1 MNATNLFFSKGNKNF
16 TLLIFLLYTAFN
28 INGQNIPAKT
38 VLDSNKVKELH
49 NYIKWSTNYAKHKQ
63 FDSAMKYTARADT
76 LAAALKDINLIG
88 LVNYNNGKIS
98 YWYANTSKAKDIL
111 QTNLDAADLHDSIRL
126 KTHGIYSEILRY
138 EHNFNEA
145 LEHLIL
151 MEDILLNDKQITT
164 QDSLSLGFIY
174 LNMGRLHYDFEN
186 LKRAKQFYEKSL
198 LYCGDSNYKT
208 SVLYYL
214 SELYNAD
221 EQLEDAIAYS
231 LKSLEFAKKKK
242 QIVFLPT
249 NYATI
254 GEYYLKDKKADSAI
268 YYAKIGLKDNDDC
281 QLDWLSHIVGGGYN
295 LKGNHK
301 EALKH
306 LNLALSETTNEERT
320 LTILK
325 DLKETYVKL
334 KDYKNATT
342 YGDSYLKLKNT
353 IDERKLRQ
361 EFLEISER
369 YESDKKEHEIEM
381 LNAENQ
387 YSNLVIQKQNS
398 QLWLVSLMLIL
409 LLLLLGLIFYYY
421 QKQKRQ
427 RQILYTKN
435 VQLAGRLKAKQDR
448 TNPIKN
454 GIKVKNDISTLDE
467 VTTNTIKT
475 AILQFVSAEMYLDR
489 DLTLSKMAKE
499 MDTNTSYLSKVIN
512 EHYQISF
519 TNFINE
525 LRISYTL
532 RSLESVPEFS
542 KYTVDHIA
550 EKSGFASSSAFYK
563 AFKKYT
569 GLTPSYYIK
578 KRLEQQKIPT

>member
-1 MNATNLFFSKGNKNF
+1 MNASNLFYLKGIKTF
-16 TLLIFLLYTAFN
+16 TIFFFLLSSTFCLD
-28 INGQNIPAKT
+28 GQNKPVKT
-38 VLDSNKVKELH
+38 ELDSTKVKELH
-49 NYIKWSTNYAKHKQ
+49 NYIEWSTNYASQKL
-63 FDSAMKYTARADT
+63 FDSAMKYTARADI
-76 LAAALKDINLIG
+76 LANELNDTNLSG
-88 LVNYNNGKIS
+88 LVNYNNGKIN

-111 QTNLDAADLHDSIRL
+111 QANLDATELHDSIRL
-126 KTHGIYSEILRY
+126 KTHGIYSEILQY
-138 EHNFNEA
+138 EHNFKGA

-151 MEDILLNDKQITT
+151 AEDLVMSDDQLTT
-164 QDSLSLGFIY
+164 RDSLSLGIIY
-174 LNMGRLHYDFEN
+174 LNIGRLHYDFEN
-186 LKRAKQFYEKSL
+186 LNKAKEFYERAL

-208 SVLYYL
+208 SILYYL

-221 EQLEDAIAYS
+221 NQLEDAIAYS

-268 YYAKIGLKDNDDC
+268 YYAKTGLKDNHDC
-281 QLDWLSHIVGGGYN
+281 QLDWLSHVVGGGYN

-306 LNLALSETTNEERT
+306 LNLALSQTTNEDRT
-320 LTILK
+320 LSILEDLK
-325 DLKETYVKL
+325 DTYTKL

-342 YGDSYLKLKNT
+342 YGDAYLKLKNT
-353 IDERKLRQ
+353 IDARKVRQ
-361 EFLEISER
+361 EILEITER
-369 YESDKKEHEIEM
+369 YESDKKELQIEM
-381 LNAENQ
+381 LNAENE
-387 YSNLVIQKQNS
+387 YSSFVIQKKNS
-398 QLWLVSLMLIL
+398 QLWLVTLLLIL
-409 LLLLLGLIFYYY
+409 LLLMLGLIFYFY

-427 RQILYTKN
+427 RQILYAKN
-435 VQLAGRLKAKQDR
+435 VQLAGRLKEKQER
-448 TNPIKN
+448 PSPINN
-454 GIKVKNDISTLDE
+454 GIKVKNDISALDE
-467 VTTNTIKT
+467 TTTNAIKS
-475 AILQFVSAEMYLDR
+475 AIHKLVSTEFYLDR
-489 DLTLSKMAKE
+489 DLTLSKMAKTI
-499 MDTNTSYLSKVIN
+499 DTNTSYLSKVIN

-532 RSLESVPEFS
+532 KSLETVPEFS

-578 KRLEQQKIPT
+578 KRLEQQEIPT

>member
-1 MNATNLFFSKGNKNF
+1 MNATNVFYSKGIKTF
-16 TLLIFLLYTAFN
+16 IFSLFLLSITFN
-28 INGQNIPAKT
+28 LNGQNKLANPE
-38 VLDSNKVKELH
+38 LDSTKVKELH
-49 NYIKWSTNYAKHKQ
+49 NYIQWSTNYATQKL
-63 FDSAMKYTARADT
+63 FDSAMKYTARADI
-76 LAAALKDINLIG
+76 LAKELNDVNLSG
-88 LVNYNNGKIS
+88 LVTYNSGKIY

-111 QTNLDAADLHDSIRL
+111 QANFDATELHDSIQL

-138 EHNFNEA
+138 EHNFNGA
-145 LEHLIL
+145 LEHLISA
-151 MEDILLNDKQITT
+151 EDILLSDDQITT
-164 QDSLSLGFIY
+164 RDSLSLGFIY
-174 LNMGRLHYDFEN
+174 LNIGRLHYDFEN
-186 LKRAKQFYEKSL
+186 MKRAKDYYEKAL
-198 LYCGDSNYKT
+198 LFCGDSNYKT
-208 SVLYYL
+208 TILYYL

-221 EQLEDAIAYS
+221 DKLEDAIAYS

-242 QIVFLPT
+242 QKVFLPT

-268 YYAKIGLKDNDDC
+268 YYAKTGLKDNHDC

-306 LNLALSETTNEERT
+306 LNLALSETTNEDRT

-334 KDYKNATT
+334 EDYKNATIH
-342 YGDSYLKLKNT
+342 GDSYLKLKNT

-387 YSNLVIQKQNS
+387 YSNLVIQKKNS
-398 QLWLVSLMLIL
+398 QLWLVSLLLIL
-409 LLLLLGLIFYYY
+409 LVLLLGLIYYFY

-427 RQILYTKN
+427 RQILYAKN
-435 VQLAGRLKAKQDR
+435 VQLAGRLKEKQER
-448 TNPIKN
+448 TSPIKN
-454 GIKVKNDISTLDE
+454 GIKIRNDVSALDE
-467 VTTNTIKT
+467 TTTNSIKN
-475 AILQFVSAEMYLDR
+475 AIHKLVASEFYLDR

-499 MDTNTSYLSKVIN
+499 IDTNTSYLSKVIN
-512 EHYQISF
+512 EHYEISF

-532 RSLESVPEFS
+532 KSLETVPEFS

-578 KRLEQQKIPT
+578 KRLEQQKILT